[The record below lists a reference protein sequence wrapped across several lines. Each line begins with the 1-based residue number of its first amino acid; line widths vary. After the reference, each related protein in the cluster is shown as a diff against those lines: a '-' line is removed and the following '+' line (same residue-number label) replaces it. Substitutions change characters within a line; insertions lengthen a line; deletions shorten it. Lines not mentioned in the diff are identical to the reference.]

1 MKTFATLIGVDD
13 LAEHLNDAN
22 WRIFDCTFDLTRPE
36 AGERVYESG
45 HLPNALYAHLE
56 RDLSGPISGKGC
68 RHPLPDIERFAQW
81 LGSMGV
87 GNETQ
92 VIAYDNAGGATAVR
106 LWWLLRWLGHE
117 NVALLDGGSPYWREA
132 GYAMTT
138 DVPPV
143 TAAHFVAQ
151 RREGEVLDAEAVKS
165 QSSQDGALLV
175 DARSPERYRG
185 ESEPFDPVAGRIP
198 GARSRFFQD
207 NLRADG
213 TFKPAP
219 LLLDEFT
226 AILGKRA
233 ANEVVHY
240 CGSGV
245 TACHNLF
252 AMERAG
258 LAGSR
263 IYAGSWSDWCSD
275 PSRPVATGH

>member
-1 MKTFATLIGVDD
+1 MKTCTTLIGVDD
-13 LAEHLNDAN
+13 LADHLHEAN

-36 AGERVYESG
+36 AGERVYETG

-56 RDLSGPISGKGC
+56 RDLSGPIAGKGC
-68 RHPLPDIERFAQW
+68 RHPLPDAARFARW
-81 LGSMGV
+81 LGAMGV
-87 GNETQ
+87 GNDSQ

-117 NVALLDGGSPYWREA
+117 AVALLDGGSPAWQEA
-132 GYAMTT
+132 GYEMTT
-138 DVPPV
+138 EVPAVAPAQF
-143 TAAHFVAQ
+143 AAQLRTDA
-151 RREGEVLDAEAVKS
+151 VLDAELVKS
-165 QSSQDGALLV
+165 QLSQDGVLLV

-198 GARSRFFQD
+198 GARGRFFQD

-219 LLLDEFT
+219 LLHDEFG
-226 AILGKRA
+226 ALLGDRPVG
-233 ANEVVHY
+233 EVVHY

-252 AMERAG
+252 AMECAG
-258 LAGSR
+258 LTGSR
-263 IYAGSWSDWCSD
+263 IYAGSWSDWCAD
-275 PSRPVATGH
+275 PARPVATGY